1 MGIGDMT
8 LDDASLTTLARR
20 MLSDY
25 DRTEP
30 GTAFAEGLR
39 LTPPEGW
46 RVQAAVA
53 ALREARGERVV
64 GYKIGCIDLGNRQR
78 MGLDHPACG
87 RIWSS
92 ELYETGAL
100 LPRAKYANPAMEAE
114 FAITLAGD
122 FPSDEAVKDAG
133 ISLIEAIYPV
143 IEIHNLVLHGDAPH
157 GAQVLANNAIN
168 AGVVRGA
175 AVAPPQIGQPTD
187 LKLIFDGETVDEWD
201 GLRWPA
207 DMLQG
212 IDWLADQLAAQG
224 LSLKQGDLILT
235 GAFGPPLPIGPKGRV
250 DVTSSAYGDVSA
262 TFA

>member
-1 MGIGDMT
+1 MA
-8 LDDASLTTLARR
+8 LDDASLKTLARR
-20 MLSDY
+20 MLADY
-25 DRTEP
+25 DRAEP

-39 LTPPEGW
+39 LTPAEGW

-53 ALREARGERVV
+53 ALREARGECVV

-78 MGLDHPACG
+78 MGLDHPAYG

-92 ELYETGAL
+92 ELHETGAV

-114 FAITLAGD
+114 FAITLSAD
-122 FPSDEAVKDAG
+122 VPSGEAAKDAG
-133 ISLIEAIYPV
+133 ISLIESIYPV
-143 IEIHNLVLHGDAPH
+143 IEIHNLVLRGDAPH
-157 GAQVLANNAIN
+157 GAELLANNAIN

-175 AVAPPQIGQPTD
+175 PSAPPPSGQTTD

-201 GLRWPA
+201 CLNWPV

-224 LSLKQGDLILT
+224 LSLQKGDLILT
-235 GAFGPPLPIGPKGRV
+235 GAFGPPLPIAPKGRV
-250 DVTSSAYGDVSA
+250 DVTSSAFGDVSA